1 MGAGF
6 LSGHLPCSHDGS
18 SLPLSLLYPFASIS
32 VTRIIVGTLQKE
44 CKFVGRVTK
53 ERQRVV
59 RGLGLWKKGL
69 GFWAGLRADL
79 WEGRQP
85 L

>member
-1 MGAGF
+1 M
-6 LSGHLPCSHDGS
+6 
-18 SLPLSLLYPFASIS
+18 SLLYPFASLS

-44 CKFVGRVTK
+44 CKCVGRVTN

-69 GFWAGLRADL
+69 RFWVGLRADL
-79 WEGRQP
+79 WEGCQP